1 MKERETKEMSFAG
14 QMNEQNEGGV
24 FASGTVRTYK
34 DTVFRML
41 FREKEELL
49 MLFNAINQTHYEN
62 SDELEV
68 NTLEN
73 AIYLNMKNDVSC
85 VLDFNLNLYEHQSTV
100 NPNMPLRD
108 LFYVARL
115 YERIIRNSNLY
126 AGKAVHIPTPRFIV
140 FYNGDMEQPE
150 KKLLRL
156 SDLYH
161 KQTGDAS
168 LELIVLQLN
177 INSGYNTKL
186 MEQCKPLSGYMM
198 YVDKVRNY
206 KREMPM
212 AQAVDRA
219 VMECIEEGYIADFLI
234 KNRSEVVQMSI
245 FEYDQEQHMQ
255 MIHEEGIEKG
265 EALALICIVIKMKR
279 NGMTIEEIAG
289 ILEEDIKKIR
299 KIETSVRKLKSEDPE
314 KIYTDLQEGPIS
326 LTVSAN

>member
-1 MKERETKEMSFAG
+1 MKERETKKMLFEKKMIEES
-14 QMNEQNEGGV
+14 E
-24 FASGTVRTYK
+24 SGIFVSGAVRTYK

-62 SDELEV
+62 PDELEV

-85 VLDFNLNLYEHQSTV
+85 VLDFRLNLYEHQSTV

-115 YERIIRNSNLY
+115 YEKMIRNSNLY
-126 AGKAVHIPTPRFIV
+126 AEKAVHIPAPRFII

-150 KKLLRL
+150 RKLLRL

-161 KQTGDAS
+161 KQTEDTS

-177 INSGYNTKL
+177 INPGYNTKL

-206 KREMPM
+206 KKEMPM
-212 AQAVDRA
+212 IQAVERA
-219 VMECIEEGYIADFLI
+219 VGECIEEGYIADFLI

-255 MIHEEGIEKG
+255 MIHEEGREEGIEMG
-265 EALALICIVIKMKR
+265 ETLALIRIVIKMNC
-279 NGMTIEEIAG
+279 NGMTTEEIAG
-289 ILEEDIKKIR
+289 ILEEDIKRIR
-299 KIETSVRKLKSEDPE
+299 KIETTARKLKSENPE
-314 KIYTDLQEGPIS
+314 KIYADLFKK
-326 LTVSAN
+326 N

>member
-1 MKERETKEMSFAG
+1 MKERETKKMLFEKKMI
-14 QMNEQNEGGV
+14 EK
-24 FASGTVRTYK
+24 SGIFVSGAVRTYK

-62 SDELEV
+62 PDELEV

-85 VLDFNLNLYEHQSTV
+85 VLDFRLNLYEHQSTV

-115 YERIIRNSNLY
+115 YEKMIRNSNLY
-126 AGKAVHIPTPRFIV
+126 AEKAVHIPAPRFIV

-150 KKLLRL
+150 RKLLRL

-161 KQTGDAS
+161 KQTEDTS

-177 INSGYNTKL
+177 INPGYNTKL

-206 KREMPM
+206 KKEMPM
-212 AQAVDRA
+212 IQAVERA
-219 VMECIEEGYIADFLI
+219 VGECIEEGYIADFLI

-255 MIHEEGIEKG
+255 MIHEEGREKG
-265 EALALICIVIKMKR
+265 ETLALIRIVTKLKR
-279 NGMTIEEIAG
+279 NNGMTAEEIAG
-289 ILEEDIKKIR
+289 MLEEDIEKIR
-299 KIETSVRKLKSEDPE
+299 KIETTARKLKSEDPE
-314 KIYTDLQEGPIS
+314 KIYADLFK
-326 LTVSAN
+326 NN